1 MGFVKRVEEVKQN
14 VFAASG
20 LLDTEPVPIRLKD
33 DAEPYS
39 VSTARRVPFP
49 LLNKVKE
56 ELNRMKK
63 DGIIREITEP
73 TEWCAPM
80 VPVVKPNGQV
90 RVCVD
95 FKKLNTAVK
104 RPHCMLPNLD
114 DIAPKMTGATV
125 FSALDAS
132 SGFYQVPIQEECQP
146 LTTFITPFGRFSFRH
161 DNPQRLPQK

>member
-1 MGFVKRVEEVKQN
+1 MSFVKKVEEVKQN

-63 DGIIREITEP
+63 DGIIHEITEP

-95 FKKLNTAVK
+95 FK
-104 RPHCMLPNLD
+104 
-114 DIAPKMTGATV
+114 
-125 FSALDAS
+125 S
-132 SGFYQVPIQEECQP
+132 
-146 LTTFITPFGRFSFRH
+146 
-161 DNPQRLPQK
+161 